1 MLKRLFNR
9 LIEARTRSAQR
20 KIARMQLYSMTDA
33 ELRDIGIGRYDI
45 ERVIRHGNK
54 VEALLQKWNTTYW
67 WCP

>member
-9 LIEARTRSAQR
+9 LIEARTKSAQR

-54 VEALLQKWNTTYW
+54 VEALL
-67 WCP
+67 

>member
-9 LIEARTRSAQR
+9 LIEARTKSAQR

-33 ELRDIGIGRYDI
+33 ELKDIGIGRYDI

-54 VEALLQKWNTTYW
+54 VEALL
-67 WCP
+67 

>member
-54 VEALLQKWNTTYW
+54 VEALL
-67 WCP
+67 

>member
-1 MLKRLFNR
+1 MLKKLFNR
-9 LIEARTRSAQR
+9 IIEARTKSAQR

-54 VEALLQKWNTTYW
+54 VEALL
-67 WCP
+67 

>member
-9 LIEARTRSAQR
+9 LIEARTRSAKR

-54 VEALLQKWNTTYW
+54 VEALL
-67 WCP
+67 

>member
-1 MLKRLFNR
+1 MLKRLFHR
-9 LIEARTRSAQR
+9 IIEARTRSAQR

-54 VEALLQKWNTTYW
+54 VEALL
-67 WCP
+67 